1 MSRVSALV
9 LAIGVAAMVWIVL
22 PIARPEFGAVWFVGA
37 NGLRN
42 ITLHGRDIVSIA
54 AGLAVWIVGL
64 HFPDRPKP
72 IIFRHS
78 AEAAAG

>member
-22 PIARPEFGAVWFVGA
+22 PIARPEFSAVWFVGA
-37 NGLRN
+37 DGWSGV
-42 ITLHGRDIVSIA
+42 TLHGRDVISIA
-54 AGLAVWIVGL
+54 AGLAVWIFGL